1 MAENMLEI
9 KNLNVAYGDTQV
21 LWDLSLN
28 VKEGEIVTMLG
39 PNGAGK
45 TTLLHTICGL
55 VKPKSGSI
63 TFQGSD
69 LLSVK
74 NYKRPEA
81 GIVLIP
87 EGRKLFTKMTVEEN
101 LSIAAG
107 KSGVDKDTMDW
118 VFELMPRLAERRKQ
132 LAGTLSGGEQ
142 QMCAIGRGIMA
153 RPKLLMLDEPSL
165 GLAPIIVE
173 QVFDIILKLKETG
186 MTVFFVEQFVEQSLG
201 ISQRGYL
208 LEDGRIVLEEDSK
221 SMLGNDYVKQVYLGL

>member
-1 MAENMLEI
+1 MAENILDV

-21 LWDLSLN
+21 LWDLNLHVN
-28 VKEGEIVTMLG
+28 EGEIVTMLG

-55 VKPKSGSI
+55 VSPMSGSI
-63 TFQGSD
+63 SFQGKN
-69 LLSVK
+69 LLAIK

-101 LSIAAG
+101 LNIAAG
-107 KSGVDKDTMDW
+107 KAGVDKDTLDW
-118 VFELMPRLAERRKQ
+118 VFQLMPRLAERRKQ

-186 MTVFFVEQFVEQSLG
+186 ITVFFVEQFVEQSLS

-208 LEDGRIVLEEDSK
+208 LEDGRIVLEEDSQ